1 MTGPLRIGIVLAI
14 LVELQVAPL
23 RAVVHISREEFMG
36 MMMHG
41 KTFADFPNLDSQAEV
56 MLNEFLWWAETTRA
70 GRRRE

>member
-1 MTGPLRIGIVLAI
+1 
-14 LVELQVAPL
+14 
-23 RAVVHISREEFMG
+23 